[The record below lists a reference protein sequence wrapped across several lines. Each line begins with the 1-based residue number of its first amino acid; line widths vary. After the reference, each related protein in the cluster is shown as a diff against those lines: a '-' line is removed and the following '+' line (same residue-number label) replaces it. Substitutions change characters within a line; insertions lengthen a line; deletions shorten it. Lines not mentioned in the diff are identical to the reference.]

1 MDIPYDLLKIVSG
14 FLIKPRMKLLDYIPI
29 DKLDRVCLSKN
40 PNAIDLL
47 EEHPIKIYWPSFIS
61 NPNFRQVMR
70 ICEKYSDIS
79 TWDKELGE
87 DNLSLNSPFLLRYNY
102 HNFKKSSYY
111 WLKNPNAID
120 ILAKHN
126 NLFSMQ
132 NWEGISENPN
142 AMFLLEDRR
151 AKIHWDSLYKN
162 PNPEIIRILEKKN
175 PKKINWDILSMNP
188 NVITFLEK
196 HLDKVN
202 WHKLSQNPNAI
213 HILESVLQHD
223 PDKINWN
230 ALSGNINAIHILE
243 KYPEKINWNE
253 LSGNINAIHILE
265 TVLQHNPE
273 KINWAMLSENPNAL
287 HLLEKH
293 PEKINYDRLFFNPNL
308 LEAIHLIKPEQEH
321 MLWEMLSKNPSIF
334 EIDRIQYNKDV
345 IKKTENILY

>member
-29 DKLDRVCLSKN
+29 DKLDRVWLSKN

-47 EEHPIKIYWPSFIS
+47 EEHPIKIYWTSFMF

-79 TWDKELGE
+79 TWDTELGE
-87 DNLSLNSPFLLRYNY
+87 DNLSLNSPFLLRYNC

-202 WHKLSQNPNAI
+202 WSSLSCNPNAIHLLEKYPDNIDWYYLSKNPNAIHILEKYPKKINWRKLSQNPNAI
-213 HILESVLQHD
+213 HL
-223 PDKINWN
+223 
-230 ALSGNINAIHILE
+230 LE
-243 KYPEKINWNE
+243 KYPKKIDHDT
-253 LSGNINAIHILE
+253 IF
-265 TVLQHNPE
+265 
-273 KINWAMLSENPNAL
+273 
-287 HLLEKH
+287 
-293 PEKINYDRLFFNPNL
+293 YNPNL
-308 LEAIHLIKPEQEH
+308 LQAMHLIKPEQKYK
-321 MLWEMLSKNPSIF
+321 LWEMLSNNPSIF
-334 EIDRIQYNKDV
+334 EIDRIQYNKD
-345 IKKTENILY
+345 IITKSNNIDSLI